1 MERLLLTAEEVA
13 EALNVGRTRVYSLI
27 AAKEL
32 TSVKI
37 GHLRRVPV
45 DAVREYA
52 ARLVELER
60 EAC

>member
-13 EALNVGRTRVYSLI
+13 DALNVGRTRVYELL
-27 AAKEL
+27 AAGEI

-45 DAVREYA
+45 EAVREYA
-52 ARLVELER
+52 ARLVE
-60 EAC
+60 EASV